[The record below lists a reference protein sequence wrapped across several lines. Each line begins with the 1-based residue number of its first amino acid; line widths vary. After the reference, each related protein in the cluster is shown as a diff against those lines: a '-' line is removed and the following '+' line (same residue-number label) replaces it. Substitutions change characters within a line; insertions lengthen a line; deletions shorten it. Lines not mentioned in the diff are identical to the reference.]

1 MTEKI
6 YKERTKAIANLA
18 VMLVL
23 LANAALTLVGK
34 DVLPWSENE
43 VATFVSQIAAA
54 GWSVWCWWKNQ
65 NVTTDAVK
73 RDAGIPD
80 KAEEVAEGE
89 DENDL
94 LAKDTGSS
102 AVPGSPE
109 IPGEEII
116 DTGDEGLQGNDL
128 GGK

>member
-18 VMLVL
+18 VMIVL
-23 LANAALTLVGK
+23 LANAALTLAGK
-34 DVLPWSENE
+34 NALPWSENE
-43 VATFVSQIAAA
+43 VAAFISQIAAA

-65 NVTTDAVK
+65 NVTEDAVK

-80 KAEEVAEGE
+80 KAEEAAEGE